1 MQLIAR
7 STCVCAFF
15 VVPLQPNSYRQ
26 MKKLSFILITLLF
39 TATTFAATITIPE
52 EAKDWN
58 IPAEAID
65 VLQAREICSKLS
77 AGATTG
83 TKYYVM
89 GYVKKIDTNHA
100 TNVSKYGNASFYI
113 EQVKGANSTEDFYA
127 YRVLGIDNKNIT
139 NPSTV
144 AVGDFVVLYG
154 ELTKYQKN
162 ASYTP
167 IYETVERK
175 AYIWNSTNPLISGS
189 NNDTPSNDN
198 TDETNGVITITD
210 PDLWTT
216 SEMSQ
221 FVGKEVQFT
230 TPFYVT
236 NNSKTGQ
243 VTIAP
248 RRIFNP
254 TNQALPLSTDY
265 YSLLSLNEQGTLTLT
280 NVSSYH
286 RIDERVHN
294 LKVKVNSYNSLSFIS
309 GNWRGNT
316 RAEMEKGYNLQAI
329 NARGEHSLLVC
340 YMNLEY
346 YLVDNFGTGY
356 GPDSSTD
363 HQKQRTK
370 TSQALAKINAD
381 IYALVEIQTGQ
392 GALAELAADL
402 TKNTGRNFTYIND
415 GSTTDG
421 SFTKS
426 GYIYCSDVVTP
437 HGNMIHNDT
446 YVENRKKVQGFTEKA
461 TGEKFILS
469 VNHFK
474 AKSGNGSGA
483 NKDQGDGQGSYNAA
497 RVKEAQSILSNYS
510 SYTSTFSD
518 EDFLIVG
525 DLNAY
530 GKEDPITTLIDGGM
544 IDLHRTFH
552 ADSSYSYVYQGTLGY
567 LDHALCNS
575 TMYPQVTGMT
585 PYHINA
591 PEKDGYTY
599 DGSLNDGT
607 MFRCS
612 DHDPILVGLRLG
624 KDNTSTD
631 LTAPTYEFYY
641 NHAIQ
646 AIENAQGG
654 TYTIYN
660 IDGSVVA
667 QEYITSATHPLPSL
681 SQGMYILTIYKN
693 GQRQSLK
700 LCSRAAD

>member
-1 MQLIAR
+1 
-7 STCVCAFF
+7 
-15 VVPLQPNSYRQ
+15 
-26 MKKLSFILITLLF
+26 MKKLTFILFTLLF
-39 TATTFAATITIPE
+39 AANTFAATITIPE

-77 AGATTG
+77 ANATTG

-89 GYVKKIDTNHA
+89 GYIKKIDSNHA

-113 EQVKGANSTEDFYA
+113 EQVKGANSAEDFYA
-127 YRVLGIDNKNIT
+127 YRVYGPNGQKITDPNI
-139 NPSTV
+139 V
-144 AVGDFVVLYG
+144 AVGDFVILYG

-162 ASYTP
+162 ASSTP
-167 IYETVERK
+167 IYETVGGGA
-175 AYIWNSTNPLISGS
+175 AYIWNSTNHLISG
-189 NNDTPSNDN
+189 NDTPSSDN
-198 TDETNGVITITD
+198 TNEINGVITITNID
-210 PDLWTT
+210 QWTS

-243 VTIAP
+243 LTIAP

-254 TNQALPLSTDY
+254 TNQALPLSTEY
-265 YSLLSLNEQGTLTLT
+265 QSILSLNEQGTLTLT
-280 NVSSYH
+280 NVSGYH

-309 GNWRGNT
+309 GDWRGNT

-329 NARGEHSLLVC
+329 NARGEHSLLIC

-421 SFTKS
+421 SYTKS
-426 GYIYCSDVVTP
+426 GYIYCTDVVTP
-437 HGNMIHNDT
+437 HGNMQHNDT
-446 YVENRKKVQGFTEKA
+446 YVQNRKKVQGFTEKA
-461 TGEKFILS
+461 SGEKFILS

-474 AKSGNGSGA
+474 AKSGSGSGA

-497 RVKEAQSILSNYS
+497 RVQEANSIISRYA
-510 SYTSTFSD
+510 SYTTTFGD

-530 GKEDPITTLIDGGM
+530 GKEDPITTLTDWGM

-575 TMYPQVTGMT
+575 TLYPQVTGMT

-591 PEKDGYTY
+591 PEKDAYTY
-599 DGSLNDGT
+599 DGSSNDGT

-624 KDNTSTD
+624 TNNTSTNHIH
-631 LTAPTYEFYY
+631 TPTYEFYY
-641 NHAIQ
+641 NHAIR

-660 IDGSVVA
+660 IAGSVVA
-667 QEYITSATHPLPSL
+667 QEYISSTTHPLPSL
-681 SQGMYILTIYKN
+681 SQGMYILTIHKN
-693 GQRQSLK
+693 GQRQSIKFLNP
-700 LCSRAAD
+700 

>member
-1 MQLIAR
+1 
-7 STCVCAFF
+7 
-15 VVPLQPNSYRQ
+15 
-26 MKKLSFILITLLF
+26 MKKINFILLTLLF
-39 TATTFAATITIPE
+39 AANTFAATITIPE

-58 IPAEAID
+58 IPANAID
-65 VLQAREICSKLS
+65 VLQARDICSKLS

-89 GYVKKIDTNHA
+89 GYVKKIDSDHA
-100 TNVSKYGNASFYI
+100 TNVSRYGNASFYI

-127 YRVLGIDNKNIT
+127 YRVYGIDNLKIT
-139 NPSTV
+139 NPSTI

-162 ASYTP
+162 TSSTP
-167 IYETVERK
+167 IYETLDRE

-189 NNDTPSNDN
+189 DTPSGDY
-198 TDETNGVITITD
+198 TDENNGVITITD

-280 NVSSYH
+280 NVSGYH

-309 GNWRGNT
+309 GDWRGNT

-329 NARGEHSLLVC
+329 NARGEHTLLVC

-346 YLVDNFGTGY
+346 YIVEAFDSY
-356 GPDSSTD
+356 GPANNTE
-363 HQKQRTK
+363 HQAQRAK
-370 TSQALAKINAD
+370 VSQALTKINAD
-381 IYALVEIQTGQ
+381 IYALVETQTGQ

-426 GYIYCSDVVTP
+426 GYIYCTDMVTP
-437 HGNMIHNDT
+437 YGNMQHNDT

-483 NKDQGDGQGSYNAA
+483 NKDQGDGQGSYNTA
-497 RVKEAQSILSNYS
+497 RVQEAKSIISNYS

-518 EDFLIVG
+518 DDFLIVG

-575 TMYPQVTGMT
+575 TLYPQVTGMT

-591 PEKDGYTY
+591 PERDAYTY
-599 DGSLNDGT
+599 NGSLNDGT

-624 KDNTSTD
+624 TNNTSTD
-631 LTAPTYEFYY
+631 NIPTYTFNY

-654 TYTIYN
+654 TYTVYN
-660 IDGSVVA
+660 IDGTIVA
-667 QEYITSATHPLPSL
+667 QEHITSTTHPLPSL
-681 SQGMYILTIYKN
+681 AQGIYILTIQHN
-693 GQRQSLK
+693 NQRQSLK
-700 LCSRAAD
+700 LIHL

>member
-1 MQLIAR
+1 
-7 STCVCAFF
+7 
-15 VVPLQPNSYRQ
+15 
-26 MKKLSFILITLLF
+26 MKNLTVILLTLLF
-39 TATTFAATITIPE
+39 AATTYAATITIPE
-52 EAKDWN
+52 EAQDWN

-65 VLQAREICSKLS
+65 VLQAREICKNLS
-77 AGATTG
+77 AGATTS

-89 GYVKKIDTNHA
+89 GYIKKIDNNHA

-127 YRVLGIDNKNIT
+127 YRVYGIDGERIT

-162 ASYTP
+162 ASSSP
-167 IYETVERK
+167 IYETVGSE
-175 AYIWNSTNPLISGS
+175 AYIWNSTNPLISG
-189 NNDTPSNDN
+189 NDTPSDDY
-198 TDETNGVITITD
+198 TDETNGVITITNID
-210 PDLWTT
+210 QWTT

-236 NNSKTGQ
+236 NNTKSGQ
-243 VTIAP
+243 LTIAP

-280 NVSSYH
+280 NISGYH

-309 GNWRGNT
+309 GDWRGNT
-316 RAEMEKGYNLQAI
+316 RAEMEKGYDLSLI
-329 NARGEHSLLVC
+329 NARGEHTLLVC

-346 YLVDNFGTGY
+346 YIVEAFDSY
-356 GPDSSTD
+356 GPANNTE
-363 HQKQRTK
+363 HQAQRAK
-370 TSQALAKINAD
+370 VSQALAKINAD
-381 IYALVEIQTGQ
+381 LYAFVEIQTGQ

-402 TKNTGRNFTYIND
+402 TKNTGRNFSYIND
-415 GSTTDG
+415 GSSINGTY
-421 SFTKS
+421 TKS
-426 GYIYCSDVVTP
+426 GYVYCTDKVTP
-437 HGNMIHNDT
+437 YGNMIHNDT
-446 YVENRKKVQGFTEKA
+446 YVENRKKVQGFIENA

-474 AKSGNGSGA
+474 AKSGGGSGA

-510 SYTSTFSD
+510 SYTSTFGD

-530 GKEDPITTLIDGGM
+530 GKEDPITTLTDWGM
-544 IDLHRTFH
+544 IDLHRSFH

-575 TMYPQVTGMT
+575 SMYPQVTGMT

-591 PEKDGYTY
+591 PEKDAYTY
-599 DGSLNDGT
+599 NGSLNDGT

-624 KDNTSTD
+624 TNNTSVESI
-631 LTAPTYEFYY
+631 PTYDFYY

-660 IDGSVVA
+660 IAGSIVA

-693 GQRQSLK
+693 GHTQSLK

>member
-1 MQLIAR
+1 MCFFAYIKYFSYLCSLIQLGQ
-7 STCVCAFF
+7 V
-15 VVPLQPNSYRQ
+15 
-26 MKKLSFILITLLF
+26 KKLAFRLITLLF
-39 TATTFAATITIPE
+39 AATTYAATITIPE

-65 VLQAREICSKLS
+65 VLQAREICSQLAS
-77 AGATTG
+77 GATTG

-89 GYVKKIDTNHA
+89 GYIKKIDASHA
-100 TNVSKYGNASFYI
+100 TNVSKYGNASFYV
-113 EQVKGANSTEDFYA
+113 EQVKGANSAEDFYA
-127 YRVLGIDNKNIT
+127 YRVYGIDGERIT
-139 NPSTV
+139 DPSTV
-144 AVGDFVVLYG
+144 VVGDFVILYG

-162 ASYTP
+162 ASYAP
-167 IYETVERK
+167 IYETVDRK

-189 NNDTPSNDN
+189 NSYNPNSDN
-198 TDETNGVITITD
+198 TDEENGLITITN

-216 SEMSQ
+216 SEMTQ
-221 FVGKEVQFT
+221 FIDKEVQFT

-236 NNSKTGQ
+236 NNTKSGQ
-243 VTIAP
+243 LTIAP
-248 RRIFNP
+248 RRIFTP

-265 YSLLSLNEQGTLTLT
+265 HSILSLNEQGTLTLT
-280 NVSSYH
+280 NVSGYH

-294 LKVKVNSYNSLSFIS
+294 LKVKVNSYNSVSFIS

-415 GSTTDG
+415 GSTTNG

-426 GYIYCSDVVTP
+426 GYIYCTDVVTP
-437 HGNMIHNDT
+437 HGNIQHNDT

-474 AKSGNGSGA
+474 AKSGSGSGA

-530 GKEDPITTLIDGGM
+530 GKEDPITTLTDWGM
-544 IDLHRTFH
+544 IDLHRSFH

-567 LDHALCNS
+567 LDHALCNNS
-575 TMYPQVTGMT
+575 MYPQVTGMT

-591 PEKDGYTY
+591 PEKDAYTY
-599 DGSLNDGT
+599 NGSLNDGT

-654 TYTIYN
+654 TYTIYA

-667 QEYITSATHPLPSL
+667 REHITSTTHPLPNL
-681 SQGMYILTIYKN
+681 AQGIYILTIQHN
-693 GQRQSLK
+693 NQRQSLK
-700 LCSRAAD
+700 LIHL

>member
-1 MQLIAR
+1 MLYIYI
-7 STCVCAFF
+7 FF
-15 VVPLQPNSYRQ
+15 VPLQPNSYRQ
-26 MKKLSFILITLLF
+26 MKKLSFILISLLF
-39 TATTFAATITIPE
+39 AATTYAATITIPE

-58 IPAEAID
+58 IPTEAID
-65 VLQAREICSKLS
+65 VLQAREICSKLA

-89 GYVKKIDTNHA
+89 GYIKKIDSNHA

-127 YRVLGIDNKNIT
+127 YRVYGIDGKKIT

-162 ASYTP
+162 ASSTP
-167 IYETVERK
+167 IYETVGGGA
-175 AYIWNSTNPLISGS
+175 AYIWNSTNPLISGNNS
-189 NNDTPSNDN
+189 NPSSDN
-198 TDETNGVITITD
+198 TEEENGVITITNIN
-210 PDLWTT
+210 LWTA

-221 FVGKEVQFT
+221 FIGKEVQFT

-236 NNSKTGQ
+236 NNTKSGQ
-243 VTIAP
+243 LTIAP

-254 TNQALPLSTDY
+254 TNQALPLSSDY
-265 YSLLSLNEQGTLTLT
+265 YSILSLNEQGTLTLT
-280 NVSSYH
+280 NVSGYH

-294 LKVKVNSYNSLSFIS
+294 LKVKVNSYNSVSFIS
-309 GNWRGNT
+309 GDWRGNT
-316 RAEMEKGYNLQAI
+316 RAEMEKGYDLSLI
-329 NARGEHSLLVC
+329 NARGEHSLLIC

-402 TKNTGRNFTYIND
+402 TKNTGRNFAYIND
-415 GSTTDG
+415 GSSTNG

-426 GYIYCSDVVTP
+426 GYIYCTDMVTP
-437 HGNMIHNDT
+437 HGNMQHNNT
-446 YVENRKKVQGFTEKA
+446 YVENRKKVQGFTETA

-474 AKSGNGSGA
+474 AKSGSGSGA
-483 NKDQGDGQGSYNAA
+483 NKDQGDGQGSFNAA
-497 RVKEAQSILSNYS
+497 RVQEAQSILSNYP
-510 SYTSTFSD
+510 SYTSTFGD

-530 GKEDPITTLIDGGM
+530 GKEDPITTLTDWGM

-575 TMYPQVTGMT
+575 TLYPQVTGMT

-612 DHDPILVGLRLG
+612 DHDPILVGLQLG
-624 KDNTSTD
+624 TYNTNTENI
-631 LTAPTYEFYY
+631 TTPTYEFYY

-646 AIENAQGG
+646 TIENALGG
-654 TYTIYN
+654 CYTIYR
-660 IDGSVVA
+660 IDGTTLVHQHIASNT
-667 QEYITSATHPLPSL
+667 ESIPTLP
-681 SQGMYILTIYKN
+681 QGIYILCIQHKNQKQTI
-693 GQRQSLK
+693 K
-700 LCSRAAD
+700 LINL

>member
-1 MQLIAR
+1 MYI
-7 STCVCAFF
+7 SIFF
-15 VVPLQPNSYRQ
+15 RTFAAQFIQ
-26 MKKLSFILITLLF
+26 TMKKLTFILFTLLF
-39 TATTFAATITIPE
+39 AATTFAVTITIPE
-52 EAKDWN
+52 EAKDWK

-77 AGATTG
+77 ANATTG

-89 GYVKKIDTNHA
+89 GYVKKIDSNHA
-100 TNVSKYGNASFYI
+100 TNVSRYGNASFYL

-127 YRVLGIDNKNIT
+127 YRVYGIDNLKIT
-139 NPSTV
+139 NPNSI

-162 ASYTP
+162 SSTP
-167 IYETVERK
+167 IYETLDRE
-175 AYIWNSTNPLISGS
+175 AYIWNSTNPLISG
-189 NNDTPSNDN
+189 NDTPSSDN
-198 TDETNGVITITD
+198 TDETNGLITITD
-210 PDLWTT
+210 PDLWIN

-243 VTIAP
+243 LTIAP

-265 YSLLSLNEQGTLTLT
+265 HSILSLNEQGTLTLT
-280 NVSSYH
+280 NVSGYH

-294 LKVKVNSYNSLSFIS
+294 LKVKVNSYNSLSLIS
-309 GNWRGNT
+309 GDWRGNT

-329 NARGEHSLLVC
+329 NARGEHTLLVC

-346 YLVDNFGTGY
+346 YIVEAFDSY
-356 GPDSSTD
+356 GPANNTE
-363 HQKQRTK
+363 HQAQRAK
-370 TSQALAKINAD
+370 VSQALAKINAD
-381 IYALVEIQTGQ
+381 LYAFVEIQLGQ
-392 GALAELAADL
+392 GALAEIAADL
-402 TKNTGRNFTYIND
+402 TKNTGRNFSYVND
-415 GSTTDG
+415 GSSINGTY
-421 SFTKS
+421 TKS
-426 GYIYCSDVVTP
+426 GYVYCTDKVTP
-437 HGNMIHNDT
+437 YGNMQHNDT
-446 YVENRKKVQGFTEKA
+446 YVQNRKKVQGFTEKA
-461 TGEKFILS
+461 SGEKFILS

-474 AKSGNGSGA
+474 AKSGSGSGA
-483 NKDQGDGQGSYNAA
+483 NKDQGDGQGSFNAA
-497 RVKEAQSILSNYS
+497 RVQEANSIISRYA
-510 SYTSTFSD
+510 SYTTTFGD

-530 GKEDPITTLIDGGM
+530 GKEDPITTLTDWGM

-575 TMYPQVTGMT
+575 SLYPQVTGMT

-591 PEKDGYTY
+591 PEKDAYTY
-599 DGSLNDGT
+599 NGSLNDGT

-641 NHAIQ
+641 NHAIR

-660 IDGSVVA
+660 IDGTIVA
-667 QEYITSATHPLPSL
+667 QEHITSAIHPLPNL
-681 SQGMYILTIYKN
+681 AQGIYILTIQHNNHK
-693 GQRQSLK
+693 QSIK
-700 LCSRAAD
+700 LLNP

>member
-1 MQLIAR
+1 
-7 STCVCAFF
+7 
-15 VVPLQPNSYRQ
+15 
-26 MKKLSFILITLLF
+26 MKKLTFILQTILF
-39 TATTFAATITIPE
+39 AANTFAATITIPE

-65 VLQAREICSKLS
+65 VLQAREICSKLAS
-77 AGATTG
+77 GATTG

-89 GYVKKIDTNHA
+89 GYVKKIDSSHA
-100 TNVSKYGNASFYI
+100 NNVSRYGNASFYI
-113 EQVKGANSTEDFYA
+113 EQVRGANSAEDFYA
-127 YRVLGIDNKNIT
+127 YRVYGIDGERIT
-139 NPSTV
+139 NPSTI

-167 IYETVERK
+167 IYETLDRE
-175 AYIWNSTNPLISGS
+175 AYIWNSTNPFISGS
-189 NNDTPSNDN
+189 DSPSDDN
-198 TDETNGVITITD
+198 TDETNGVITITN

-216 SEMSQ
+216 TEMSQ

-243 VTIAP
+243 LTIAP

-254 TNQALPLSTDY
+254 TNQALPLSSDY
-265 YSLLSLNEQGTLTLT
+265 QSILSLNEQGTLTLT
-280 NVSSYH
+280 NVSGYH

-294 LKVKVNSYNSLSFIS
+294 LKVKVNAYNSLSFVS
-309 GNWRGNT
+309 GDWRGNT
-316 RAEMEKGYNLQAI
+316 RAEMEKGYDLEAI
-329 NARGEHSLLVC
+329 NSRGEHNLLIC

-356 GPDSSTD
+356 GPNSSTD

-415 GSTTDG
+415 GSVTDG

-426 GYIYCSDVVTP
+426 GYIYCTDKVTP
-437 HGNMIHNDT
+437 HGNMQHNDT

-461 TGEKFILS
+461 SGEQFILS

-474 AKSGNGSGA
+474 AKSGSGSGA

-497 RVKEAQSILSNYS
+497 RVQEAKSILSNYS
-510 SYTSTFSD
+510 SYTSTFGD

-530 GKEDPITTLIDGGM
+530 GKEDPITTLTDWGM

-575 TMYPQVTGMT
+575 TLYPQVTGMT

-591 PEKDGYTY
+591 PEKDAYTY
-599 DGSLNDGT
+599 NGSSNDGT

-612 DHDPILVGLRLG
+612 DHDPILIGLRLG
-624 KDNTSTD
+624 KDNTTTD
-631 LTAPTYEFYY
+631 ITSPTYAFYY
-641 NHAIQ
+641 NHAIR

-654 TYTIYN
+654 SYTIYN
-660 IDGSVVA
+660 IDGTIMT

-681 SQGMYILTIYKN
+681 SQGIYILTIQYNNHK
-693 GQRQSLK
+693 QSIKFLNP
-700 LCSRAAD
+700 

>member
-1 MQLIAR
+1 
-7 STCVCAFF
+7 
-15 VVPLQPNSYRQ
+15 
-26 MKKLSFILITLLF
+26 MKKLTFILLTILF
-39 TATTFAATITIPE
+39 AANTFAATITIPE

-65 VLQAREICSKLS
+65 VLQAREICSKLAS
-77 AGATTG
+77 GATTG

-89 GYVKKIDTNHA
+89 GYVKKIDSSHA
-100 TNVSKYGNASFYI
+100 NNVSRYGNASFYI
-113 EQVKGANSTEDFYA
+113 EQVKGANSAEDFYA
-127 YRVLGIDNKNIT
+127 YRVYGIDGERIT
-139 NPSTV
+139 NPSTI

-167 IYETVERK
+167 IYETLDRE
-175 AYIWNSTNPLISGS
+175 AYIWNSTNPLISG
-189 NNDTPSNDN
+189 NDTPSGDN
-198 TDETNGVITITD
+198 TDETNGVITITN

-216 SEMSQ
+216 TEMSQ

-243 VTIAP
+243 LTIAP

-265 YSLLSLNEQGTLTLT
+265 HSILSLNEQGTLTLT
-280 NVSSYH
+280 NVSGYH

-294 LKVKVNSYNSLSFIS
+294 LKVKVNSYNSLSFVS
-309 GNWRGNT
+309 GDWRGNT
-316 RAEMEKGYNLQAI
+316 RAEMEKGYDLEAI
-329 NARGEHSLLVC
+329 NSRGEHNLLIC

-415 GSTTDG
+415 GSVTDG

-426 GYIYCSDVVTP
+426 GYIYCTDKVTP
-437 HGNMIHNDT
+437 HGNMQHNDT

-461 TGEKFILS
+461 SGEQFILS

-474 AKSGNGSGA
+474 AKSGSGSGA

-497 RVKEAQSILSNYS
+497 RVQEAKSILSNYS
-510 SYTSTFSD
+510 SYTSTFGD

-530 GKEDPITTLIDGGM
+530 GNEDPITTLTDWGM

-575 TMYPQVTGMT
+575 TLYPQVTGMT

-591 PEKDGYTY
+591 PEKDAYTY
-599 DGSLNDGT
+599 NGSSNDGT

-612 DHDPILVGLRLG
+612 DHDPILIGLRLG
-624 KDNTSTD
+624 KDNTTTD
-631 LTAPTYEFYY
+631 ITSPTYAFYY
-641 NHAIQ
+641 NHAIR

-654 TYTIYN
+654 TYTLYN
-660 IDGSVVA
+660 IDGTIAA

-681 SQGMYILTIYKN
+681 AQGIYILTIQHN
-693 GQRQSLK
+693 NQRQSLK
-700 LCSRAAD
+700 LIHL

>member
-1 MQLIAR
+1 
-7 STCVCAFF
+7 
-15 VVPLQPNSYRQ
+15 

-39 TATTFAATITIPE
+39 TATTYAATITIPE
-52 EAKDWN
+52 EAQDWN

-65 VLQAREICSKLS
+65 VLQAREICKNLS

-89 GYVKKIDTNHA
+89 GYIKKIDNNHA

-127 YRVLGIDNKNIT
+127 YRVYGIDGERIT

-144 AVGDFVVLYG
+144 SVGDFVVLYG

-162 ASYTP
+162 ASSSP
-167 IYETVERK
+167 IYETVGSE
-175 AYIWNSTNPLISGS
+175 AYIWNSTNPLISG
-189 NNDTPSNDN
+189 NDTPNGDY
-198 TDETNGVITITD
+198 TDENNGVITITNID
-210 PDLWTT
+210 QWTT

-236 NNSKTGQ
+236 NNSKSGQ
-243 VTIAP
+243 LTISP

-280 NVSSYH
+280 NVSGYH

-309 GNWRGNT
+309 GDWRGNT
-316 RAEMEKGYNLQAI
+316 RAEMEKGYDLSLI
-329 NARGEHSLLVC
+329 NARGEHSLLIC

-392 GALAELAADL
+392 GALTELAADL

-421 SFTKS
+421 SYTKS
-426 GYIYCSDVVTP
+426 GYIYCTDVVTP
-437 HGNMIHNDT
+437 HGNMQHNDT
-446 YVENRKKVQGFTEKA
+446 YVQNRKKVQGFIEKA

-474 AKSGNGSGA
+474 AKSGSGSGA

-497 RVKEAQSILSNYS
+497 RVQEAKSILSNYS

-530 GKEDPITTLIDGGM
+530 GKEDPITTLTDWGM
-544 IDLHRTFH
+544 IDLHRSFH

-575 TMYPQVTGMT
+575 SLYPQVTGMT

-624 KDNTSTD
+624 TNNTSTD
-631 LTAPTYEFYY
+631 NIPTYTFNY

-667 QEYITSATHPLPSL
+667 QEYITSATHPLPNL
-681 SQGMYILTIYKN
+681 SQGMYILTIHKN

>member
-1 MQLIAR
+1 
-7 STCVCAFF
+7 
-15 VVPLQPNSYRQ
+15 

-39 TATTFAATITIPE
+39 VANTFAATITIPE

-58 IPAEAID
+58 IPANAID
-65 VLQAREICSKLS
+65 VLQARDICSKLS

-89 GYVKKIDTNHA
+89 GYIKKIDSSHA
-100 TNVSKYGNASFYI
+100 NNVSRYGNASFYI
-113 EQVKGANSTEDFYA
+113 EQVKGANSAEDFYA
-127 YRVLGIDNKNIT
+127 YRVYGIDGERIT

-162 ASYTP
+162 ASSSP
-167 IYETVERK
+167 IYETVGSE
-175 AYIWNSTNPLISGS
+175 AHIWNSTNPLISGS
-189 NNDTPSNDN
+189 DTPSGDY
-198 TDETNGVITITD
+198 TDETNGVITITNINQ
-210 PDLWTT
+210 WTT

-236 NNSKTGQ
+236 NNSKSGQ
-243 VTIAP
+243 LTIAP

-265 YSLLSLNEQGTLTLT
+265 HSILSLNEQGTLTLT
-280 NVSSYH
+280 NVSGYH

-309 GNWRGNT
+309 GDWRGNT

-329 NARGEHSLLVC
+329 NARGEHTLLVC

-346 YLVDNFGTGY
+346 YIVEAFDSY
-356 GPDSSTD
+356 GPANNTE
-363 HQKQRTK
+363 HQAQRAK
-370 TSQALAKINAD
+370 VSQALTKINAD
-381 IYALVEIQTGQ
+381 LYAFVEIQLGQ
-392 GALAELAADL
+392 GALAEIAADL
-402 TKNTGRNFTYIND
+402 TKNTGRNFSYVND
-415 GSTTDG
+415 GSSINGTY
-421 SFTKS
+421 TKS
-426 GYIYCSDVVTP
+426 GYVYCTDKVTP
-437 HGNMIHNDT
+437 YGNMQHNDT
-446 YVENRKKVQGFTEKA
+446 YVQDRKKVQGFIEKA

-474 AKSGNGSGA
+474 AKSGSGSGA

-497 RVKEAQSILSNYS
+497 RVQEAKSILSNYPT
-510 SYTSTFSD
+510 YTSTFGD

-530 GKEDPITTLIDGGM
+530 GKEDPITTLTDGGM

-575 TMYPQVTGMT
+575 SLYPQVTGMT

-591 PEKDGYTY
+591 PEKDAYTY
-599 DGSLNDGT
+599 NGSLNDGT

-624 KDNTSTD
+624 KDNTTTD
-631 LTAPTYEFYY
+631 ITSPTYAFYY
-641 NHAIQ
+641 NHAIR

-654 TYTIYN
+654 SYTIYN
-660 IDGSVVA
+660 IDGTIVA
-667 QEYITSATHPLPSL
+667 QEHITSATHPLPNL
-681 SQGMYILTIYKN
+681 AQGMYILTIQHNNHK
-693 GQRQSLK
+693 QSIKFLNP
-700 LCSRAAD
+700 

>member
-1 MQLIAR
+1 
-7 STCVCAFF
+7 
-15 VVPLQPNSYRQ
+15 
-26 MKKLSFILITLLF
+26 MKNLTVILLTLLF
-39 TATTFAATITIPE
+39 AATTYAATITIPE
-52 EAKDWN
+52 EAQDWN

-65 VLQAREICSKLS
+65 VLQAREICKNLS
-77 AGATTG
+77 AGATTS

-89 GYVKKIDTNHA
+89 GYIKKIDNNHA

-127 YRVLGIDNKNIT
+127 YRVYGIDGERIT

-162 ASYTP
+162 ASSSP
-167 IYETVERK
+167 IYETVGSE
-175 AYIWNSTNPLISGS
+175 AYIWNSTNPLISG
-189 NNDTPSNDN
+189 NDTPSDDY
-198 TDETNGVITITD
+198 TDETNGVITITNID
-210 PDLWTT
+210 QWTT

-236 NNSKTGQ
+236 NNTKSGQ
-243 VTIAP
+243 LTIAP

-280 NVSSYH
+280 NISGYH

-309 GNWRGNT
+309 GDWRGNT
-316 RAEMEKGYNLQAI
+316 RAEMEKGYDLSLI
-329 NARGEHSLLVC
+329 NARGEHTLLVC

-346 YLVDNFGTGY
+346 YIVEAFDSY
-356 GPDSSTD
+356 GPANNTE
-363 HQKQRTK
+363 HQAQRAK
-370 TSQALAKINAD
+370 VSQALAKINAD
-381 IYALVEIQTGQ
+381 LYAFVEIQTGQ

-402 TKNTGRNFTYIND
+402 TKNTGRNFSYIND
-415 GSTTDG
+415 GSSINGTY
-421 SFTKS
+421 TKS
-426 GYIYCSDVVTP
+426 GYVYCTDKVTP
-437 HGNMIHNDT
+437 YGNMIHNDT
-446 YVENRKKVQGFTEKA
+446 YVENRKKVQGFIENA

-474 AKSGNGSGA
+474 AKSGGGSGA

-510 SYTSTFSD
+510 SYTSTFGD

-530 GKEDPITTLIDGGM
+530 GKEDPITTLTDWGM
-544 IDLHRTFH
+544 IDLHRSFH

-575 TMYPQVTGMT
+575 SMYPQVTGMT

-591 PEKDGYTY
+591 PEKDAYTY
-599 DGSLNDGT
+599 NGSLNDGT

-624 KDNTSTD
+624 TNNTSVESI
-631 LTAPTYEFYY
+631 PTYDFYY

-660 IDGSVVA
+660 IAGSIVA

-693 GQRQSLK
+693 GHKQSLK

>member
-1 MQLIAR
+1 
-7 STCVCAFF
+7 
-15 VVPLQPNSYRQ
+15 
-26 MKKLSFILITLLF
+26 MKKLTFILIVLLF
-39 TATTFAATITIPE
+39 AANTFAATITIPE

-65 VLQAREICSKLS
+65 VLQAREICSKLAS
-77 AGATTG
+77 GATTG

-89 GYVKKIDTNHA
+89 GYIKKIDASHA

-113 EQVKGANSTEDFYA
+113 EQVKGANSAEDFYA
-127 YRVLGIDNKNIT
+127 YRVYGIDGERIT
-139 NPSTV
+139 DPNTV

-167 IYETVERK
+167 IYETVDRK

-189 NNDTPSNDN
+189 DTPSGDN

-216 SEMSQ
+216 TEMSQ

-243 VTIAP
+243 LTIAP

-265 YSLLSLNEQGTLTLT
+265 HSILSLNEQGTLTLT
-280 NVSSYH
+280 NVSGYH

-294 LKVKVNSYNSLSFIS
+294 LKVKVNAYNSLSFIS
-309 GNWRGNT
+309 GDWRGNT
-316 RAEMEKGYNLQAI
+316 RAEMEKGYDLEAI
-329 NARGEHSLLVC
+329 NSRGEHNLLIC

-415 GSTTDG
+415 GSVTDG

-426 GYIYCSDVVTP
+426 GYIYCTDVVTP
-437 HGNMIHNDT
+437 HGNMQHNDT

-461 TGEKFILS
+461 TGERFILS

-474 AKSGNGSGA
+474 AKSGSGSGA

-497 RVKEAQSILSNYS
+497 RVKEAQSILSNYPT
-510 SYTSTFSD
+510 YTSTFAD

-530 GKEDPITTLIDGGM
+530 GKEDPITTLTDGGM

-575 TMYPQVTGMT
+575 TLYPQVTGMT
-585 PYHINA
+585 SYHINA
-591 PEKDGYTY
+591 PEKDAYTY
-599 DGSLNDGT
+599 DGSSNDGT

-612 DHDPILVGLRLG
+612 DHDPILIGLRLG
-624 KDNTSTD
+624 KDNTTTD
-631 LTAPTYEFYY
+631 ITSPTYAFYY
-641 NHAIQ
+641 NHAIR

-654 TYTIYN
+654 SYTLYN
-660 IDGSVVA
+660 IDGTIVA

-681 SQGMYILTIYKN
+681 AQGIYILTIQHNNHK
-693 GQRQSLK
+693 QSIK
-700 LCSRAAD
+700 LYSRAAVQ

>member
-1 MQLIAR
+1 
-7 STCVCAFF
+7 
-15 VVPLQPNSYRQ
+15 
-26 MKKLSFILITLLF
+26 MKKLTVILLTLLF
-39 TATTFAATITIPE
+39 AATTYAATITIPE

-65 VLQAREICSKLS
+65 VLQAREICSKLAS
-77 AGATTG
+77 GATTG

-89 GYVKKIDTNHA
+89 GYIKKIDNNHA
-100 TNVSKYGNASFYI
+100 TNVSRYGNASFYI
-113 EQVKGANSTEDFYA
+113 EQVKGANSAEDFYA
-127 YRVLGIDNKNIT
+127 YRVYGIDNKNIT
-139 NPSTV
+139 NPNTI

-162 ASYTP
+162 ASSNP
-167 IYETVERK
+167 IYETVGSE
-175 AYIWNSTNPLISGS
+175 AYIWNSTNPLISG
-189 NNDTPSNDN
+189 NDTPSGDY
-198 TDETNGVITITD
+198 TDENNGVITITD

-236 NNSKTGQ
+236 NNSKSGQ
-243 VTIAP
+243 LTIAP

-254 TNQALPLSTDY
+254 TNQALPLSTEY
-265 YSLLSLNEQGTLTLT
+265 HSILSLNEQGTLTLT
-280 NVSSYH
+280 NVSGYH

-294 LKVKVNSYNSLSFIS
+294 LKVKVNSYNSLSFVS
-309 GNWRGNT
+309 GDWRGNT

-329 NARGEHSLLVC
+329 NARGEHSLLLC

-346 YLVDNFGTGY
+346 YIVEAFDSY
-356 GPDSSTD
+356 GPANNTE
-363 HQKQRTK
+363 HQAQRTK
-370 TSQALAKINAD
+370 VSQALAKINAD
-381 IYALVEIQTGQ
+381 IYAFVEIQLGQ

-415 GSTTDG
+415 GSSINGT
-421 SFTKS
+421 FTKA
-426 GYIYCSDVVTP
+426 GYIYCTDKVTP
-437 HGNMIHNDT
+437 HGNMQHNDT
-446 YVENRKKVQGFTEKA
+446 YVENRKKVQGFTEKSS
-461 TGEKFILS
+461 GEKFILS

-497 RVKEAQSILSNYS
+497 RVKEAQSILSNYPT
-510 SYTSTFSD
+510 YTSTFGD
-518 EDFLIVG
+518 DDFLIVG

-530 GKEDPITTLIDGGM
+530 GKEDPITTLTDWGM

-591 PEKDGYTY
+591 PEKDAYTY
-599 DGSLNDGT
+599 NGSLNDGT

-631 LTAPTYEFYY
+631 LTAPTYDFYY

-646 AIENAQGG
+646 SIENAQGG
-654 TYTIYN
+654 TYSIYN
-660 IDGSVVA
+660 IAGSVVA
-667 QEYITSATHPLPSL
+667 QEYISSTTHPLPNL
-681 SQGMYILTIYKN
+681 AQGIYILTIQHNNHK
-693 GQRQSLK
+693 QSIK
-700 LCSRAAD
+700 LLNP

>member
-1 MQLIAR
+1 
-7 STCVCAFF
+7 
-15 VVPLQPNSYRQ
+15 
-26 MKKLSFILITLLF
+26 MKKFTFILISLLF

-52 EAKDWN
+52 EAQSWD
-58 IPAEAID
+58 IPSEAID

-89 GYVKKIDTNHA
+89 GYIKKIDSNHA

-127 YRVLGIDNKNIT
+127 YRVYGIDGERIT

-162 ASYTP
+162 ASSSP
-167 IYETVERK
+167 IYETVGSE
-175 AYIWNSTNPLISGS
+175 AYIWNSTNLLISGS

-198 TDETNGVITITD
+198 TDEENGVITITN
-210 PDLWTT
+210 PDSWTS
-216 SEMSQ
+216 SELSKY
-221 FVGKEVQFT
+221 VGQTVEFT
-230 TPFYVT
+230 NHFYVT
-236 NNSKTGQ
+236 NNSKSGQ
-243 VTIAP
+243 LTISP
-248 RRIFNP
+248 RRIFTP
-254 TNQALPLSTDY
+254 TNQALPLSNEY
-265 YSLLSLNEQGTLTLT
+265 NSLLTLNEQGTLTLT
-280 NVSSYH
+280 NVSGYH

-294 LKVKVNSYNSLSFIS
+294 LKVKVNSYNSLSFVS
-309 GNWRGNT
+309 GDWRGNT

-329 NARGEHSLLVC
+329 NARGEHNLLIC

-402 TKNTGRNFTYIND
+402 TKNTGRNFAYIND
-415 GSTTDG
+415 GSVTDG

-426 GYIYCSDVVTP
+426 GYIYCTDVVTP
-437 HGNMIHNDT
+437 HGNMQHNDT

-461 TGEKFILS
+461 TGERFILS

-474 AKSGNGSGA
+474 AKSGSGSGA

-497 RVKEAQSILSNYS
+497 RVQEAKSILSNYS

-530 GKEDPITTLIDGGM
+530 GKEDPITTLTDWGM
-544 IDLHRTFH
+544 IDLHRSFH

-575 TMYPQVTGMT
+575 TLYPQVTGMT

-599 DGSLNDGT
+599 NGSLNDGT

-660 IDGSVVA
+660 IAGSVVA
-667 QEYITSATHPLPSL
+667 QEYISSTTHPLPSL
-681 SQGMYILTIYKN
+681 SQGIYILTIHKN

-700 LCSRAAD
+700 LLEL

>member
-1 MQLIAR
+1 
-7 STCVCAFF
+7 
-15 VVPLQPNSYRQ
+15 
-26 MKKLSFILITLLF
+26 MKKLTFILITLLF
-39 TATTFAATITIPE
+39 TATTYAATITIPE

-77 AGATTG
+77 ANATTG

-89 GYVKKIDTNHA
+89 GYVKKIDSNHA

-113 EQVKGANSTEDFYA
+113 EQVKGANSAEDFYA
-127 YRVLGIDNKNIT
+127 YRVYGIDGERIT

-167 IYETVERK
+167 IYETVERE

-189 NNDTPSNDN
+189 DTPGSDN
-198 TDETNGVITITD
+198 TDDSNGVITITN
-210 PDLWTT
+210 PDLWTN

-243 VTIAP
+243 LTIAP
-248 RRIFNP
+248 RRIFTP
-254 TNQALPLSTDY
+254 TNQALPLSSNY
-265 YSLLSLNEQGTLTLT
+265 QSILSLNEQGTLTLT
-280 NVSSYH
+280 NVSGYH

-294 LKVKVNSYNSLSFIS
+294 LKVKVNSYNSLSFVS
-309 GNWRGNT
+309 GDWRGNT
-316 RAEMEKGYNLQAI
+316 RAEMEKGYNLEAI
-329 NARGEHSLLVC
+329 NARGEHSLLLC

-415 GSTTDG
+415 GSSTNG

-426 GYIYCSDVVTP
+426 GYIYCSDVVLP

-474 AKSGNGSGA
+474 AKSGSGSGA

-497 RVKEAQSILSNYS
+497 RVQEANSIISRYA
-510 SYTSTFSD
+510 SYTTTFGD

-530 GKEDPITTLIDGGM
+530 GKEDPITTLLDGGM

-567 LDHALCNS
+567 LDHALCNAS
-575 TMYPQVTGMT
+575 MYKQVTGMT
-585 PYHINA
+585 PYHINSVEQDA
-591 PEKDGYTY
+591 YTY
-599 DGSLNDGT
+599 SGSSYDGT

-612 DHDPILVGLRLG
+612 DHDPILIGLRLG
-624 KDNTSTD
+624 KNNTSTD
-631 LTAPTYEFYY
+631 ITSPTYAFYY
-641 NHAIQ
+641 NHAIR

-660 IDGSVVA
+660 IDGTIVA
-667 QEYITSATHPLPSL
+667 QEHITSATHPLPNL
-681 SQGMYILTIYKN
+681 AQGMYILTIHKN
-693 GQRQSLK
+693 GQRQSIKFLNP
-700 LCSRAAD
+700 

>member
-1 MQLIAR
+1 
-7 STCVCAFF
+7 
-15 VVPLQPNSYRQ
+15 
-26 MKKLSFILITLLF
+26 MKKLTFILIVLLF
-39 TATTFAATITIPE
+39 AANTFAATVTIPE

-65 VLQAREICSKLS
+65 VLQAREICSKLAS
-77 AGATTG
+77 GATTG

-89 GYVKKIDTNHA
+89 GYVKKIDASHA

-113 EQVKGANSTEDFYA
+113 EQVKGANSAEDFYA
-127 YRVLGIDNKNIT
+127 YRVYGIDGERIT
-139 NPSTV
+139 NPSTI

-167 IYETVERK
+167 IYETLDRE

-189 NNDTPSNDN
+189 DTPSGDN
-198 TDETNGVITITD
+198 TDETNGVITITN

-216 SEMSQ
+216 TEMSQ

-243 VTIAP
+243 LTIAP

-265 YSLLSLNEQGTLTLT
+265 HSILSLNEQGTLTLT
-280 NVSSYH
+280 NVSGYH

-309 GNWRGNT
+309 GDWRGNT

-329 NARGEHSLLVC
+329 NTRGEHNLLIC

-415 GSTTDG
+415 GSVTDG

-426 GYIYCSDVVTP
+426 GYIYCTDKVTP
-437 HGNMIHNDT
+437 YGNMQHNDT
-446 YVENRKKVQGFTEKA
+446 NVQNRKKVQGFTEKA
-461 TGEKFILS
+461 SGEQFILS

-497 RVKEAQSILSNYS
+497 RVQEANSILSNYS
-510 SYTSTFSD
+510 SYTSTFGD

-530 GKEDPITTLIDGGM
+530 GKEDPITTLTDWGM

-575 TMYPQVTGMT
+575 SLYPQVTGMT

-591 PEKDGYTY
+591 PEKDAYTY
-599 DGSLNDGT
+599 NGSLNDGT

-624 KDNTSTD
+624 KDNTTTD
-631 LTAPTYEFYY
+631 ITSPTYTFYY
-641 NHAIQ
+641 NHAIR

-660 IDGSVVA
+660 IDGTIVT

-681 SQGMYILTIYKN
+681 AQGIYILTIQHNNHK
-693 GQRQSLK
+693 QSIKFLNP
-700 LCSRAAD
+700 

>member
-1 MQLIAR
+1 
-7 STCVCAFF
+7 
-15 VVPLQPNSYRQ
+15 
-26 MKKLSFILITLLF
+26 MKKLTIILLTILF
-39 TATTFAATITIPE
+39 AATTLAATITIPE
-52 EAKDWN
+52 EAQSWD
-58 IPAEAID
+58 IPSEAID

-77 AGATTG
+77 SGATTG

-89 GYVKKIDTNHA
+89 GYIKKIDSNHA

-127 YRVLGIDNKNIT
+127 YRVYGPNGQKITDPNI
-139 NPSTV
+139 V
-144 AVGDFVVLYG
+144 AVGDFVILYG
-154 ELTKYQKN
+154 ELQKYQKN
-162 ASYTP
+162 ASSNP
-167 IYETVERK
+167 IYETVGGGA
-175 AYIWNSTNPLISGS
+175 AYIWNSNNSLVSGG
-189 NNDTPSNDN
+189 NNDEDENENTNNTEDN
-198 TDETNGVITITD
+198 NGVITITNT
-210 PDLWTT
+210 DLWKN
-216 SEMSQ
+216 SELSSY
-221 FVGKEVQFT
+221 VGKTIEFT
-230 TPFYVT
+230 NHFYVV
-236 NNSKTGQ
+236 NNTKSGQ
-243 VTIAP
+243 LTIAP

-254 TNQALPLSTDY
+254 TNQALPLSTEY
-265 YSLLSLNEQGTLTLT
+265 YSLLNLNDQGTLTLT
-280 NVSSYH
+280 NVSGYH
-286 RIDERVHN
+286 RIDERLHN
-294 LKVKVNSYNSLSFIS
+294 LKVKVNSTTSVSLVSCDY
-309 GNWRGNT
+309 RGNT
-316 RAEMEKGYNLQAI
+316 RADMEKGYDLEVI
-329 NARGEHSLLVC
+329 NARGEHTLLVC

-356 GPDSSTD
+356 GPDDAAAHT
-363 HQKQRTK
+363 KQRNK

-421 SFTKS
+421 SYTKS
-426 GYIYCSDVVTP
+426 GYIYCTDVVTP
-437 HGNMIHNDT
+437 HGNMQHNDT
-446 YVENRKKVQGFTEKA
+446 YVQNRKKVQGFTEKA

-474 AKSGNGSGA
+474 AKSGSGSGA

-497 RVKEAQSILSNYS
+497 RVKEAQSIINNYN
-510 SYTSTFSD
+510 SYLTTFSD

-530 GKEDPITTLIDGGM
+530 GKEDPITTLTDWGM
-544 IDLHRTFH
+544 IDLHRSFH

-575 TMYPQVTGMT
+575 SLYPQVTGMT

-624 KDNTSTD
+624 TNNTSTD
-631 LTAPTYEFYY
+631 NIHTPTYEFYY

-646 AIENAQGG
+646 SIENAQGG
-654 TYTIYN
+654 TYTIYA

-667 QEYITSATHPLPSL
+667 REHITSTTHTITNVP
-681 SQGMYILTIYKN
+681 QGMYILTIQHNNHK
-693 GQRQSLK
+693 QSLK
-700 LCSRAAD
+700 LINSTI

>member
-1 MQLIAR
+1 
-7 STCVCAFF
+7 
-15 VVPLQPNSYRQ
+15 
-26 MKKLSFILITLLF
+26 MKKITTILISLLLA
-39 TATTFAATITIPE
+39 ATTYAATITIPE
-52 EAKDWN
+52 EAQNWN

-65 VLQAREICSKLS
+65 VLQAREICKNLS

-89 GYVKKIDTNHA
+89 GYIKKIDSNHA
-100 TNVSKYGNASFYI
+100 TNVSRYGNASFYI
-113 EQVKGANSTEDFYA
+113 EQVKGANSTDDFYA
-127 YRVLGIDNKNIT
+127 YRVYGIDNLKIT

-167 IYETVERK
+167 IYETVGSQ
-175 AYIWNSTNPLISGS
+175 AYIWNSTNPLISGI
-189 NNDTPSNDN
+189 DTPSGDY
-198 TDETNGVITITD
+198 TDETNGLITITD
-210 PDLWTT
+210 PDLWTN

-243 VTIAP
+243 LTIAP

-254 TNQALPLSTDY
+254 TNQALPLSSDY
-265 YSLLSLNEQGTLTLT
+265 HSILSLNEQGTLTLT
-280 NVSSYH
+280 NVSDYH

-309 GNWRGNT
+309 GDWRGNT

-329 NARGEHSLLVC
+329 NTRGEHNLLIC

-415 GSTTDG
+415 GSVTDG

-426 GYIYCSDVVTP
+426 GYIYCTDKVTP
-437 HGNMIHNDT
+437 HGNMQHNDT
-446 YVENRKKVQGFTEKA
+446 YVQNRKKVQGFAEKA
-461 TGEKFILS
+461 SGEKFILS

-474 AKSGNGSGA
+474 AKSGSGSGA

-497 RVKEAQSILSNYS
+497 RVQEAKSILSNYS
-510 SYTSTFSD
+510 SYTSTFGD

-530 GKEDPITTLIDGGM
+530 GKEDPITTLTDWGM

-575 TMYPQVTGMT
+575 TLYPQVTGMT

-612 DHDPILVGLRLG
+612 DHDPILIGLRLG
-624 KDNTSTD
+624 KDNTTTD
-631 LTAPTYEFYY
+631 ITSPTYAFYY
-641 NHAIQ
+641 NHAIRS
-646 AIENAQGG
+646 IENAQGG

-660 IDGSVVA
+660 IDGTIVT
-667 QEYITSATHPLPSL
+667 QEHITSATHPLPSL
-681 SQGMYILTIYKN
+681 AQGLYILTIQHNNHK
-693 GQRQSLK
+693 QSIKFLNP
-700 LCSRAAD
+700 

>member
-1 MQLIAR
+1 
-7 STCVCAFF
+7 
-15 VVPLQPNSYRQ
+15 

-39 TATTFAATITIPE
+39 AATTFAATITIPE
-52 EAKDWN
+52 KAKNWN
-58 IPAEAID
+58 IPTEAID
-65 VLQAREICSKLS
+65 VLQAREICAKLS
-77 AGATTG
+77 SGATTG

-89 GYVKKIDTNHA
+89 GYVKKIDANHT

-127 YRVLGIDNKNIT
+127 YRVYGPNGQKITDPNI
-139 NPSTV
+139 V

-162 ASYTP
+162 TSSTP
-167 IYETVERK
+167 IYETVGGGK
-175 AYIWNSTNPLISGS
+175 AYIWNSTNTLVSGDDNEDNDDD
-189 NNDTPSNDN
+189 NNDDN
-198 TDETNGVITITD
+198 NNTENNNGVITITN
-210 PDLWTT
+210 PDSWKN
-216 SEMSQ
+216 SELSDY
-221 FVGKEVQFT
+221 VGQTVEFT
-230 TPFYVT
+230 NHFYVT
-236 NNSKTGQ
+236 NNTKSGQ
-243 VTIAP
+243 LTIAP

-254 TNQALPLSTDY
+254 TNQAIPLSTEY
-265 YSLLSLNEQGTLTLT
+265 NSLLNLNTQGTLTLT
-280 NVSSYH
+280 NVSGYH
-286 RIDERVHN
+286 RIDERLHN
-294 LKVKVNSYNSLSFIS
+294 LKVKVNSTTSVSLVSCDF
-309 GNWRGNT
+309 RGNT
-316 RAEMEKGYNLQAI
+316 RTEMEKGYDLNAI
-329 NARGEHSLLVC
+329 NARGAHTLLVC
-340 YMNLEY
+340 CMNLEY

-356 GPDSSTD
+356 GPDDAAAHTIQRAKISKALST
-363 HQKQRTK
+363 
-370 TSQALAKINAD
+370 INAD
-381 IYALVEIQTGQ
+381 IYAFVEVQTGQ

-402 TKNTGRNFTYIND
+402 TTNTGRNFTYIND
-415 GSTTDG
+415 GGTTNG
-421 SFTKS
+421 SYTKA
-426 GYIYCSDVVTP
+426 GYVYCSDAVTP
-437 HGNMIHNDT
+437 YRSMRSNDT
-446 YVENRKKVQGFTEKA
+446 KYSNRKKAQAFTEKSS
-461 TGEKFILS
+461 GEKFILS

-474 AKSGNGSGA
+474 AKSGTASGTNA
-483 NKDQGDGQGSYNAA
+483 DQGDGQGKFNAD
-497 RVKEAQSILSNYS
+497 RVVEAESVVSNYS
-510 SYTSTFSD
+510 TYTNYYGD
-518 EDFLIVG
+518 KDMLIVG

-544 IDLHRTFH
+544 IDLHRSFH

-591 PEKDGYTY
+591 PEKDSYTY
-599 DGSLNDGT
+599 DGTTSDQT

-654 TYTIYN
+654 SYTIYT

-667 QEYITSATHPLPSL
+667 REHITSATHPLPSL
-681 SQGMYILTIYKN
+681 AQGIYILTIHKN

-700 LCSRAAD
+700 LLEL

>member
-1 MQLIAR
+1 
-7 STCVCAFF
+7 
-15 VVPLQPNSYRQ
+15 
-26 MKKLSFILITLLF
+26 MKKITFILITLLF
-39 TATTFAATITIPE
+39 VANTFAATITIPE

-58 IPAEAID
+58 IPANAID
-65 VLQAREICSKLS
+65 VLQARDICSKLS
-77 AGATTG
+77 ANATTG

-89 GYVKKIDTNHA
+89 GYVKKIDSNHA
-100 TNVSKYGNASFYI
+100 NNVSRYGNASFYL
-113 EQVKGANSTEDFYA
+113 EQVKGANSTEDLYA
-127 YRVLGIDNKNIT
+127 YRVYGIDNLKIT
-139 NPSTV
+139 NPNTI

-162 ASYTP
+162 SSTP
-167 IYETVERK
+167 IYETLDRE
-175 AYIWNSTNPLISGS
+175 AHIWNSTNPLISGS
-189 NNDTPSNDN
+189 DTPSDDY
-198 TDETNGVITITD
+198 TDETNGVVTITD
-210 PDLWTT
+210 PDLWTN

-243 VTIAP
+243 LTIAP

-265 YSLLSLNEQGTLTLT
+265 HSILSLNEQGILTLT
-280 NVSSYH
+280 NVSGYH

-309 GNWRGNT
+309 GDWRGNT

-329 NARGEHSLLVC
+329 NARGEHTLLVC

-346 YLVDNFGTGY
+346 YIVEAFDSY
-356 GPDSSTD
+356 GPANNTE
-363 HQKQRTK
+363 HQAQRAK
-370 TSQALAKINAD
+370 VSQALAKINAD
-381 IYALVEIQTGQ
+381 IYAFVEIQLGQ

-415 GSTTDG
+415 GSSINGTY
-421 SFTKS
+421 TKS
-426 GYIYCSDVVTP
+426 GYVYCTDKVTP
-437 HGNMIHNDT
+437 YGNMQHNDT
-446 YVENRKKVQGFTEKA
+446 YVQDRKKVQGFTEKA

-474 AKSGNGSGA
+474 AKSGSGSGA

-497 RVKEAQSILSNYS
+497 RVQEAKSILSNYS
-510 SYTSTFSD
+510 SYTSTFGD

-530 GKEDPITTLIDGGM
+530 GKEDPITTLTDWGM

-575 TMYPQVTGMT
+575 TLYPQVTGMT

-591 PEKDGYTY
+591 PEKDTYTY
-599 DGSLNDGT
+599 DGSSNDGT

-612 DHDPILVGLRLG
+612 DHDPILIGLRLG
-624 KDNTSTD
+624 KDNTTTD
-631 LTAPTYEFYY
+631 ITSPTYAFYY
-641 NHAIQ
+641 NHAIR

-654 TYTIYN
+654 SYTIYN
-660 IDGSVVA
+660 IDGTIVA
-667 QEYITSATHPLPSL
+667 QEHITSATHPLPSL
-681 SQGMYILTIYKN
+681 AQGIYILTIQKN
-693 GQRQSLK
+693 GHKQSVK
-700 LCSRAAD
+700 LCSGAAG

>member
-1 MQLIAR
+1 MRLIAR

-15 VVPLQPNSYRQ
+15 VVPLQPNSYTQ
-26 MKKLSFILITLLF
+26 MKKLSFILITLLLS
-39 TATTFAATITIPE
+39 ATTFAATITIPE

-58 IPAEAID
+58 IPANAID

-77 AGATTG
+77 ANATTG

-89 GYVKKIDTNHA
+89 GYIKKIDSNHA

-113 EQVKGANSTEDFYA
+113 EQVKGSNSAEDFYA
-127 YRVLGIDNKNIT
+127 YRVYGPNGQKITDPNI
-139 NPSTV
+139 V
-144 AVGDFVVLYG
+144 AVGDFVILYG
-154 ELTKYQKN
+154 ELQKYQKN
-162 ASYTP
+162 ASSTP
-167 IYETVERK
+167 IYETVGSQ
-175 AYIWNSTNPLISGS
+175 AYIWNSTNPLISGT
-189 NNDTPSNDN
+189 DTPSGDY
-198 TDETNGVITITD
+198 TDENNGVITITNID
-210 PDLWTT
+210 QWTT

-243 VTIAP
+243 LTIAP

-254 TNQALPLSTDY
+254 TNQALPLSSDY
-265 YSLLSLNEQGTLTLT
+265 QSILSLNEQGTLTLT
-280 NVSSYH
+280 NVSGYH

-294 LKVKVNSYNSLSFIS
+294 LKVKVNSYNSLSFVS
-309 GNWRGNT
+309 GDWRGNT

-329 NARGEHSLLVC
+329 NARGEHSLLIC

-346 YLVDNFGTGY
+346 YLVNNFGTGY

-421 SFTKS
+421 SYTKS
-426 GYIYCSDVVTP
+426 GYIYCTDVVTP
-437 HGNMIHNDT
+437 HGNMQHNDT
-446 YVENRKKVQGFTEKA
+446 YVQNRKKVQGFTEKA
-461 TGEKFILS
+461 TSEKFILS

-474 AKSGNGSGA
+474 AKSGSGSGA

-497 RVKEAQSILSNYS
+497 RVQEAKSILSNYS
-510 SYTSTFSD
+510 AYTSTFGD

-530 GKEDPITTLIDGGM
+530 GKEDPITTLTDWGM

-575 TMYPQVTGMT
+575 SLYPQVTGMT

-624 KDNTSTD
+624 KNNTSTD

-641 NHAIQ
+641 NHTIQ
-646 AIENAQGG
+646 SIENAQGG
-654 TYTIYN
+654 TYTIYT

-667 QEYITSATHPLPSL
+667 REHITSTTHPLPNL
-681 SQGMYILTIYKN
+681 AQGIYILTIHKN

>member
-1 MQLIAR
+1 
-7 STCVCAFF
+7 
-15 VVPLQPNSYRQ
+15 
-26 MKKLSFILITLLF
+26 MKKLTFILLNLLF

-52 EAKDWN
+52 EAQSWN
-58 IPAEAID
+58 IPADAID
-65 VLQAREICSKLS
+65 VLEARDICAKLS
-77 AGATTG
+77 SGATTG
-83 TKYYVM
+83 TKYYIM

-113 EQVKGANSTEDFYA
+113 EQVKGANSAEDFYA
-127 YRVLGIDNKNIT
+127 YRVYGIDGERIT
-139 NPSTV
+139 DPNTV
-144 AVGDFVVLYG
+144 AVGDFVILYG

-162 ASYTP
+162 ASYAP
-167 IYETVERK
+167 IYETVDRK
-175 AYIWNSTNPLISGS
+175 AYIWNSTNYLVSGG
-189 NNDTPSNDN
+189 NNEDNNENNNNTEDND
-198 TDETNGVITITD
+198 GVITITNTD
-210 PDLWTT
+210 YWTT
-216 SEMSQ
+216 SELSNY
-221 FVGKEVQFT
+221 VGQTVEFT
-230 TPFYVT
+230 NHFYVV
-236 NNSKTGQ
+236 NNTKSGQ
-243 VTIAP
+243 LTIAP

-254 TNQALPLSTDY
+254 TNQALPLSTEY
-265 YSLLSLNEQGTLTLT
+265 YSLLNLNDQASLTLT
-280 NVSSYH
+280 NVSGYH
-286 RIDERVHN
+286 RIDERLHN
-294 LKVKVNSYNSLSFIS
+294 LKVKVNSTTSLSLVSCDF
-309 GNWRGNT
+309 RGNT
-316 RAEMEKGYNLQAI
+316 RAEMQQGYNLQAI
-329 NARGEHSLLVC
+329 NARGEHTLLVC

-415 GSTTDG
+415 GSVTDG

-426 GYIYCSDVVTP
+426 GYIYCTDKVTP
-437 HGNMIHNDT
+437 HGNMQHNDT

-461 TGEKFILS
+461 SGEQFILS

-474 AKSGNGSGA
+474 AKSGSGSGA

-497 RVKEAQSILSNYS
+497 RVQEAKSILSNYS
-510 SYTSTFSD
+510 SYTSTFGD

-530 GKEDPITTLIDGGM
+530 GKEDPITTLTDWGM

-575 TMYPQVTGMT
+575 TLYPQVTGMT

-591 PEKDGYTY
+591 PEKDAYTY
-599 DGSLNDGT
+599 DGSSNDGT

-612 DHDPILVGLRLG
+612 DHDPILIGLRLG
-624 KDNTSTD
+624 KDTTTDITS
-631 LTAPTYEFYY
+631 PTYAFYY
-641 NHAIQ
+641 NHAIR

-654 TYTIYN
+654 SYTIYN
-660 IDGSVVA
+660 IDGTIVA

-681 SQGMYILTIYKN
+681 AQGIYILTIQHN
-693 GQRQSLK
+693 NQRQSLK
-700 LCSRAAD
+700 LIHL

>member
-1 MQLIAR
+1 
-7 STCVCAFF
+7 
-15 VVPLQPNSYRQ
+15 
-26 MKKLSFILITLLF
+26 MKKLTFILIVLLF
-39 TATTFAATITIPE
+39 AANTFAATITIPE

-65 VLQAREICSKLS
+65 VLQAREICSKLAS
-77 AGATTG
+77 GATTG

-89 GYVKKIDTNHA
+89 GYVKKIDASHA

-113 EQVKGANSTEDFYA
+113 EQVKGANSAEDFYA
-127 YRVLGIDNKNIT
+127 YRVYSIDGERIT
-139 NPSTV
+139 NPSTI

-154 ELTKYQKN
+154 ELTKYQKK

-167 IYETVERK
+167 IYETLDRE

-189 NNDTPSNDN
+189 DSPSDDN

-216 SEMSQ
+216 TEMSQ

-243 VTIAP
+243 LTIAP

-254 TNQALPLSTDY
+254 TNQALPLSSDY
-265 YSLLSLNEQGTLTLT
+265 HSILSLNEQGTLTLT
-280 NVSSYH
+280 NVSGYH

-294 LKVKVNSYNSLSFIS
+294 LKVKVNAYNSLSFVS
-309 GNWRGNT
+309 GDWRGNT
-316 RAEMEKGYNLQAI
+316 RAEMEKGYDLEAI
-329 NARGEHSLLVC
+329 NSRGEHNLLIC

-415 GSTTDG
+415 GNVTDG

-426 GYIYCSDVVTP
+426 GYIYCTDVVTP
-437 HGNMIHNDT
+437 YGNMQHNNT

-461 TGEKFILS
+461 SGEQFILS

-474 AKSGNGSGA
+474 AKSGSGSGA

-497 RVKEAQSILSNYS
+497 RVQEAKSILSNYS
-510 SYTSTFSD
+510 SYTSTFGD

-530 GKEDPITTLIDGGM
+530 GKEDPITTLTDWGM

-575 TMYPQVTGMT
+575 TLYPQVTGMT

-591 PEKDGYTY
+591 PEKDAYTY
-599 DGSLNDGT
+599 DGSSNDGT

-612 DHDPILVGLRLG
+612 DHDPILIGLRLG
-624 KDNTSTD
+624 KDNTTTD
-631 LTAPTYEFYY
+631 ITSPTYAFYY
-641 NHAIQ
+641 NHAIR

-660 IDGSVVA
+660 IDGTIVA
-667 QEYITSATHPLPSL
+667 QEHITSATHPLPSL
-681 SQGMYILTIYKN
+681 AQGIYILTIQHN
-693 GQRQSLK
+693 NQRQSLK
-700 LCSRAAD
+700 LIHL

>member
-1 MQLIAR
+1 
-7 STCVCAFF
+7 
-15 VVPLQPNSYRQ
+15 
-26 MKKLSFILITLLF
+26 MKKLSFILISLLF
-39 TATTFAATITIPE
+39 TTTTYAATITIPE
-52 EAKDWN
+52 EAQDWN
-58 IPAEAID
+58 IPSEAID
-65 VLQAREICSKLS
+65 VLQAREICKNLS
-77 AGATTG
+77 AGATTS
-83 TKYYVM
+83 TKYYIM
-89 GYVKKIDTNHA
+89 GYIKKIDSNHA
-100 TNVSKYGNASFYI
+100 NNVSKYGNASFYI
-113 EQVKGANSTEDFYA
+113 EQVKGANSAEDFYA
-127 YRVLGIDNKNIT
+127 YRVYGIDGDRIT

-162 ASYTP
+162 ASSTP
-167 IYETVERK
+167 IYETVGSE
-175 AYIWNSTNPLISGS
+175 AYIWNSTNPIISG
-189 NNDTPSNDN
+189 NDTPSGDY
-198 TDETNGVITITD
+198 TDENNGVITITD
-210 PDLWTT
+210 PDLWTN

-221 FVGKEVQFT
+221 FVGKEVLFT

-243 VTIAP
+243 LTIAP

-265 YSLLSLNEQGTLTLT
+265 HSILSLNEQGTLTLT
-280 NVSSYH
+280 NVSGYH

-309 GNWRGNT
+309 GDWQGNT
-316 RAEMEKGYNLQAI
+316 RAEMEKGYNLEAI
-329 NARGEHSLLVC
+329 NTRGEHNLLIC

-346 YLVDNFGTGY
+346 YLVDNFGTNY

-415 GSTTDG
+415 DSSTNG

-426 GYIYCSDVVTP
+426 GYIYCSDVVAP

-474 AKSGNGSGA
+474 AKSGNGSGT

-497 RVKEAQSILSNYS
+497 RVQEAQSILSNYPT
-510 SYTSTFSD
+510 YTSTFGD

-530 GKEDPITTLIDGGM
+530 GKEDPITTLTDWGM

-575 TMYPQVTGMT
+575 TLYPQVTGMT

-591 PEKDGYTY
+591 PEKDAYTY
-599 DGSLNDGT
+599 NGSLNDGT

-624 KDNTSTD
+624 TSNTSTENI
-631 LTAPTYEFYY
+631 PTYEFYY

-646 AIENAQGG
+646 SIENAQGG

-660 IDGSVVA
+660 IAGSVVA
-667 QEYITSATHPLPSL
+667 QEYITSATHPLPKL
-681 SQGMYILTIYKN
+681 SQGMYILTIHKN
-693 GQRQSLK
+693 GNKQSLK
-700 LCSRAAD
+700 LLEL

>member
-1 MQLIAR
+1 
-7 STCVCAFF
+7 
-15 VVPLQPNSYRQ
+15 
-26 MKKLSFILITLLF
+26 MKKLSFILISLLF

-58 IPAEAID
+58 IPTNAID
-65 VLQAREICSKLS
+65 VLQARDICSKLS
-77 AGATTG
+77 ANATTG

-89 GYVKKIDTNHA
+89 GYVKKIDSNHA
-100 TNVSKYGNASFYI
+100 NNVSRYGNASFYL

-127 YRVLGIDNKNIT
+127 YRVYGIDGERIT

-162 ASYTP
+162 ASSTP
-167 IYETVERK
+167 IYETLDRE
-175 AYIWNSTNPLISGS
+175 AYIWNSTNPLISG
-189 NNDTPSNDN
+189 NDTPSGDN
-198 TDETNGVITITD
+198 TDETNGIITITD
-210 PDLWTT
+210 PDLWIN

-243 VTIAP
+243 LTIAP

-265 YSLLSLNEQGTLTLT
+265 HSILSLNEQGTLTLT
-280 NVSSYH
+280 NVSGYH

-309 GNWRGNT
+309 GDWRGNT

-329 NARGEHSLLVC
+329 NARGEHTLLVC
-340 YMNLEY
+340 CMNLEY
-346 YLVDNFGTGY
+346 YIVEAFDSY
-356 GPDSSTD
+356 GPANNTE
-363 HQKQRTK
+363 HQAQRAK
-370 TSQALAKINAD
+370 VSQALAKINAD
-381 IYALVEIQTGQ
+381 LYAFVEIQLGQ

-402 TKNTGRNFTYIND
+402 TKNTGRNFSYVND
-415 GSTTDG
+415 GSSINGTY
-421 SFTKS
+421 TKS
-426 GYIYCSDVVTP
+426 GYVYCTDKVTP
-437 HGNMIHNDT
+437 YGNMQHNDT
-446 YVENRKKVQGFTEKA
+446 YVQDRKKVQGFIEKA

-474 AKSGNGSGA
+474 AKSGSGSGA
-483 NKDQGDGQGSYNAA
+483 NKDQGDGQGSFNAA
-497 RVKEAQSILSNYS
+497 RVQEANSIISRYA
-510 SYTSTFSD
+510 SYTTTFGD

-530 GKEDPITTLIDGGM
+530 GKEDPITTLTDWGM

-575 TMYPQVTGMT
+575 SLYPQVTGMT

-591 PEKDGYTY
+591 PEKDAYTY
-599 DGSLNDGT
+599 NGSLNDGT

-641 NHAIQ
+641 NHAIR

-660 IDGSVVA
+660 IDGTIVA
-667 QEYITSATHPLPSL
+667 QEYITSATHPLPNL
-681 SQGMYILTIYKN
+681 AQGMYILTIHKN

-700 LCSRAAD
+700 LLEL

>member
-1 MQLIAR
+1 
-7 STCVCAFF
+7 
-15 VVPLQPNSYRQ
+15 
-26 MKKLSFILITLLF
+26 MKKLTIILLTLLF

-58 IPAEAID
+58 IPANAID

-89 GYVKKIDTNHA
+89 GYIKKIDSNHA
-100 TNVSKYGNASFYI
+100 TNVSRYGNASLYI
-113 EQVKGANSTEDFYA
+113 EQVKGANSAEDFYA
-127 YRVLGIDNKNIT
+127 YRVYGPNGQKITDPNI
-139 NPSTV
+139 V
-144 AVGDFVVLYG
+144 AVGDFVILYG

-162 ASYTP
+162 ASSTP
-167 IYETVERK
+167 IYETVGGGA
-175 AYIWNSTNPLISGS
+175 AYIWNSTNSLISG
-189 NNDTPSNDN
+189 NDTPSSDN
-198 TDETNGVITITD
+198 TNETNGVITITNID
-210 PDLWTT
+210 QWTS

-221 FVGKEVQFT
+221 FVGKTIQFT
-230 TPFYVT
+230 NHFYVT
-236 NNSKTGQ
+236 NNTKSGQ
-243 VTIAP
+243 LTISP

-265 YSLLSLNEQGTLTLT
+265 HSILSLNEQGTLTLT
-280 NVSSYH
+280 NVSGYH

-309 GNWRGNT
+309 GDWRGNT

-329 NARGEHSLLVC
+329 NARGEHSLLIC

-392 GALAELAADL
+392 GALAELAADR
-402 TKNTGRNFTYIND
+402 TKHTGRNFAYIND
-415 GSTTDG
+415 GSVTDG

-426 GYIYCSDVVTP
+426 GYIYCTDVVTL
-437 HGNMIHNDT
+437 HGNMQHNDT
-446 YVENRKKVQGFTEKA
+446 YVQNRKKVQGFTEKA
-461 TGEKFILS
+461 SGEKFILS

-474 AKSGNGSGA
+474 AKSGSGSGA
-483 NKDQGDGQGSYNAA
+483 NKDQGDGQGSFNAA
-497 RVKEAQSILSNYS
+497 RVQEANSIISRYA
-510 SYTSTFSD
+510 SYTTTFGD

-530 GKEDPITTLIDGGM
+530 GKEDPITTLTDGGM

-575 TMYPQVTGMT
+575 SLYPQVTGMT

-591 PEKDGYTY
+591 PEKDAYTY
-599 DGSLNDGT
+599 NGSLNDGT

-624 KDNTSTD
+624 TNNTSTNHIH
-631 LTAPTYEFYY
+631 TPTYEFYY
-641 NHAIQ
+641 NHAIR

-654 TYTIYN
+654 TYTIYT

-667 QEYITSATHPLPSL
+667 REYISSATQSIIDLP
-681 SQGMYILTIYKN
+681 QGMYILTIQHNNHK
-693 GQRQSLK
+693 QSIKFLNP
-700 LCSRAAD
+700 

>member
-1 MQLIAR
+1 
-7 STCVCAFF
+7 
-15 VVPLQPNSYRQ
+15 
-26 MKKLSFILITLLF
+26 MKKITFILLTLLF
-39 TATTFAATITIPE
+39 AANTFAATITIPE

-58 IPAEAID
+58 IPANAID
-65 VLQAREICSKLS
+65 VLQAREICSNLS
-77 AGATTG
+77 DGATTG

-89 GYVKKIDTNHA
+89 GYVKKIDSNHA
-100 TNVSKYGNASFYI
+100 NNVSRYGNASFYL
-113 EQVKGANSTEDFYA
+113 EQVKGANSAEDFYA
-127 YRVLGIDNKNIT
+127 YRVYGIDGERIT
-139 NPSTV
+139 NPNTI

-154 ELTKYQKN
+154 ELTKYQQN
-162 ASYTP
+162 ASSTP
-167 IYETVERK
+167 IYETLDRE

-189 NNDTPSNDN
+189 DTPSGDY
-198 TDETNGVITITD
+198 TDENNGVITITNID
-210 PDLWTT
+210 QWTT
-216 SEMSQ
+216 SEMSH

-243 VTIAP
+243 LTIAP

-254 TNQALPLSTDY
+254 TNQALPLSTEY
-265 YSLLSLNEQGTLTLT
+265 QSILSLNEQGTLTLT

-286 RIDERVHN
+286 RIDERVYN

-309 GNWRGNT
+309 GDWRGNT
-316 RAEMEKGYNLQAI
+316 RAEMEKGYNLEAI
-329 NARGEHSLLVC
+329 NTRGEHNLLIC

-346 YLVDNFGTGY
+346 YLVDNFGTNY

-363 HQKQRTK
+363 HQKQRAK
-370 TSQALAKINAD
+370 VSQALAKINAD

-415 GSTTDG
+415 GSSTNG

-426 GYIYCSDVVTP
+426 GYIYCSDVVAP

-497 RVKEAQSILSNYS
+497 RVQEAKSIISNYPT
-510 SYTSTFSD
+510 YTSTFGD
-518 EDFLIVG
+518 DDFLIVG

-530 GKEDPITTLIDGGM
+530 GKEDPITTLTDWGM

-575 TMYPQVTGMT
+575 TLYPQVTGMT

-591 PEKDGYTY
+591 PEKDAYTY
-599 DGSLNDGT
+599 NGSSNDGT

-612 DHDPILVGLRLG
+612 DHDPILIGLRLG
-624 KDNTSTD
+624 KDTTTDITS
-631 LTAPTYEFYY
+631 PTYAFYY
-641 NHAIQ
+641 NHAIR

-654 TYTIYN
+654 SYTIYN
-660 IDGSVVA
+660 IDGTIVA
-667 QEYITSATHPLPSL
+667 QEHITSATHPLASL
-681 SQGMYILTIYKN
+681 APGIYILTIQHNNHK
-693 GQRQSLK
+693 QSLK
-700 LCSRAAD
+700 LIHL